1 MTPERWQK
9 VNEIFH
15 SACEQPSPEADAF
28 ARTACGDDREMYSE
42 VRRMLETARPLQA
55 HARFKPQARLF
66 EEDGR
71 PLVVTCPRQRAAH
84 LVERAG
90 LFPAAERAL

>member
-42 VRRMLETARPLQA
+42 VRRMLEEHVRDGFLDHRPWAPPGKAPPVTSQA
-55 HARFKPQARLF
+55 CGSAW
-66 EEDGR
+66 
-71 PLVVTCPRQRAAH
+71 
-84 LVERAG
+84 
-90 LFPAAERAL
+90 